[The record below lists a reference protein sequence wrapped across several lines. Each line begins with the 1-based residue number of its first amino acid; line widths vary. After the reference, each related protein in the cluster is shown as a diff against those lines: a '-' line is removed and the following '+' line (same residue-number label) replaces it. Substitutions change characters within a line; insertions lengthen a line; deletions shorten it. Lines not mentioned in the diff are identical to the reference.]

1 VNLFAFLPVCFF
13 DRSFTSVSIPA
24 CLLHARL
31 PLPAC
36 LLNCPVCP
44 HLDDELHAKYLLP
57 ACQHVFYTV
66 CPNLGDEL
74 HVAEVEYGGE
84 DAPDD
89 VGGLVRETEPLDGLD
104 DPRVVRPLA
113 GGVRGLLV
121 FAGQVPRQSEGG
133 SYNLFTRVADPD
145 PDGSALF

>member
-1 VNLFAFLPVCFF
+1 M
-13 DRSFTSVSIPA
+13 PA

-36 LLNCPVCP
+36 LLTRPVCP
-44 HLDDELHAKYLLP
+44 H
-57 ACQHVFYTV
+57 
-66 CPNLGDEL
+66 LGDEL
-74 HVAEVEYGGE
+74 HVAEVEDGGE

-89 VGGLVRETEPLDGLD
+89 VGGLVREAEPLHGLD

-121 FAGQVPRQSEGG
+121 LAGQVPTQGEDG
-133 SYNLFTRVADPD
+133 SYNLFTRVVDPD
-145 PDGSALF
+145 PH